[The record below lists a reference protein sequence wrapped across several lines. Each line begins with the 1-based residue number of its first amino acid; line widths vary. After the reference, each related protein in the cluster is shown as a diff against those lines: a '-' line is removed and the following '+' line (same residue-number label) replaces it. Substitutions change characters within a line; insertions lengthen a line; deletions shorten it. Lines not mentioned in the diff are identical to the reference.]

1 MDSSLRYT
9 ARDLTAELP
18 ATEYIDHLTGGS
30 ALHMN
35 LEDHLSKEQY
45 RHLLRVAAAEGCNY
59 FTFNIP
65 NTVCNKCGHIDKR
78 YLKECPECHS
88 DDLDYLT
95 RVIGYMKRI
104 SNFSAAR
111 QQEAS
116 RRFYAK
122 AE

>member
-1 MDSSLRYT
+1 
-9 ARDLTAELP
+9 
-18 ATEYIDHLTGGS
+18 
-30 ALHMN
+30 MN

-78 YLKECPECHS
+78 YLKECPACHS
-88 DDLDYLT
+88 DDVDYLT

-104 SNFSAAR
+104 SNFSQAR
-111 QQEAS
+111 QQEAA
-116 RRFYAK
+116 RRYYNRPERIEGGVEERSVA
-122 AE
+122 APRRDE